1 MSSVCVKSTSE
12 RTRGP
17 SKLTAMSNAAPKA
30 MFLDSIP
37 TWGGGEKWCVET
49 ARALGDRGLEVV
61 IGCAPG
67 SELEARAV
75 GSQLGVWRIPRSG
88 LAAPLASLKL
98 SRFLTSENIDIV
110 VANVGRDLRMGA
122 VACALSGKV
131 LVQRRGIA
139 RPVKRDLIH
148 RTIYQNQVSMVVAN
162 CNAILDRMRED
173 VSFLPDEKV
182 RVIPNAV
189 ELVELSESRR
199 ASSREALGLAPD
211 QIAVGML
218 GRLSSMKGLGNL
230 LGAWRIVKQKL
241 GAAQLFLAGAGEDE
255 HILREIVKRLEL
267 TNSVHFLGFVREPS
281 SMLSAMDLF
290 VLPSIR
296 DEGCSNAVLEAMSH
310 ALPCIV
316 TNCGGLPELIES
328 GRTGRVAPKNHAD
341 SLAEAISDL
350 VTNEDLRKSMGERA
364 RAAVES
370 IYSVEA
376 VTAEWASLLTELTRP
391 SAAGTSSFLSGP

>member
-1 MSSVCVKSTSE
+1 MST
-12 RTRGP
+12 
-17 SKLTAMSNAAPKA
+17 AAPKA

-37 TWGGGEKWCVET
+37 SWGGGEKWCVET
-49 ARALGDRGLEVV
+49 AHALGDRGLEVR

-75 GSQLGVWRIPRSG
+75 GIGLSVWRIPSSG
-88 LAAPLASLKL
+88 LAAPLASMKL
-98 SRFLTSENIDIV
+98 SRYLTSESIDIV

-122 VACALSGKV
+122 LACALSGKV

-148 RTIYQNQVSMVVAN
+148 RAIYRNQVSMVVAN

-189 ELVELSESRR
+189 ELAELSESRR
-199 ASSREALGLAPD
+199 ASSRAALGLEPD
-211 QIAVGML
+211 QVAVGML
-218 GRLSSMKGLGNL
+218 GRLAPMKGLGNL

-241 GAAQLFLAGAGEDE
+241 GAAQLFLGGTGEE
-255 HILREIVKRLEL
+255 ESTLREIVERLEL
-267 TNSVHFLGFVREPS
+267 TDSVHFLGFVRDPG
-281 SMLSAMDLF
+281 SMLAAMDIF

-341 SLAEAISDL
+341 SLAEAISDF
-350 VTNEDLRKSMGERA
+350 VTDPALCKSMGERA
-364 RAAVES
+364 RATVES
-370 IYSVEA
+370 TYSVEA
-376 VTAEWASLLTELTRP
+376 VTAEWAALLTELTRP
-391 SAAGTSSFLSGP
+391 SAAGTSSSSSGP

>member
-1 MSSVCVKSTSE
+1 
-12 RTRGP
+12 
-17 SKLTAMSNAAPKA
+17 MSNAAPKA
-30 MFLDSIP
+30 LFLDSIP
-37 TWGGGEKWCVET
+37 SWGGGEKWCVET
-49 ARALGDRGLEVV
+49 AHALGERGIEVV

-75 GSQLGVWRIPRSG
+75 GRELPVWRIPRTG

-98 SRFLTSENIDIV
+98 SRFLTSESIDIV

-122 VACALSGKV
+122 LACALSGKV

-148 RTIYQNQVSMVVAN
+148 RAIYQNQVSMVVAN
-162 CNAILDRMRED
+162 CEAILSRMRED
-173 VSFLPDEKV
+173 VNFLPDEKV

-189 ELVELSESRR
+189 ELAELSDSRR
-199 ASSREALGLAPD
+199 ASSRKALGLAPD

-218 GRLSSMKGLGNL
+218 GRLSPMKGLGNL

-241 GAAQLFLAGAGEDE
+241 GAAQLFLGGTGEE
-255 HILREIVKRLEL
+255 EQTLREIVDRHEL
-267 TNSVHFLGFVREPS
+267 TDSVHFLGFVREPS
-281 SMLSAMDLF
+281 SLLSALDLF

-316 TNCGGLPELIES
+316 TNCGGLPELIET

-341 SLAEAISDL
+341 SLAEAISEFVVD
-350 VTNEDLRKSMGERA
+350 EALRKSMGERA
-364 RAAVES
+364 RASVES
-370 IYSVEA
+370 TYSVEV
-376 VTAEWASLLTELTRP
+376 VTAEWAALLAELTRP
-391 SAAGTSSFLSGP
+391 SAAGTSSSLSGP